1 MSVSLP
7 LGMCLH
13 FVEELFV
20 GALRLPYGI
29 ISSSVVLRHEL
40 TGGRAEGIQS
50 KGERVRLVETT
61 SPCSEA
67 E

>member
-13 FVEELFV
+13 FLEELFV
-20 GALRLPYGI
+20 GALRLPYRT
-29 ISSSVVLRHEL
+29 SSVVLRHEL